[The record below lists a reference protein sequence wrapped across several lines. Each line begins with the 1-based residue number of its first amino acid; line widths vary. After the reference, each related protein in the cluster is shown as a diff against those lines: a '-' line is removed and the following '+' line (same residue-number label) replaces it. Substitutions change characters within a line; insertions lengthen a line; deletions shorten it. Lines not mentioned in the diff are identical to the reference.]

1 MEFNE
6 EQVKQIIKEIYEA
19 IKEDGYD
26 PISQLTGY
34 LVSGDPNYICTYKG
48 ARNKVEDLFPEDI
61 IEVLL
66 KEFINNEEIR
76 REFISDL
83 ASLIEIPS
91 VVGKPDGIY
100 PFGKDCARAVDK
112 ALEIAGRFGLKTENH
127 EYHCAS
133 AIYGEGEKEVGIIA
147 HLDVVPAE
155 RTGWTYEPYKLTLDK
170 GLYIGRGT
178 NDDKGPLLC
187 ALYALRYLAEN
198 NIKLPFAVRLIMG
211 SDEEVGSSDLEYFK
225 SVRKPPVFSFTPDAE
240 YPVSIG
246 EKGIM
251 RFVICLGKLDSVTSI
266 GAGTVTNAVPGT
278 AFAVVNG
285 KRIETVGRTAHA
297 STPESGINAISLLVD
312 ELEKNGLVLPSDKK
326 KFGFLKEAADDYKG
340 KFFGIDFADE
350 YFGYLTCVESV
361 LYVGD
366 DGKAYQKY
374 DVRFP
379 MSGKFEDLDAKI
391 KAKAAEYGFEVV
403 ECHASN
409 GYFKSPDS
417 AEIKALTSAC
427 EEVLG
432 HECKPYTMG
441 GGTYARSMPG
451 AVAFGGRIT
460 ECFGLLGEGRG
471 SCHDVDEYYAVEE
484 ADKSIEIFVKA
495 LTNLTDVIR

>member
-1 MEFNE
+1 MT
-6 EQVKQIIKEIYEA
+6 V
-19 IKEDGYD
+19 
-26 PISQLTGY
+26 
-34 LVSGDPNYICTYKG
+34 
-48 ARNKVEDLFPEDI
+48 
-61 IEVLL
+61 
-66 KEFINNEEIR
+66 KEFINDEKIR
-76 REFISDL
+76 REFVSDL

-91 VVGKPDGIY
+91 VVAEQDGIY
-100 PFGKDCARAVDK
+100 PFGKNCARAVDK
-112 ALEIAGRFGLKTENH
+112 ALEIAERFGFRTENH
-127 EYHCAS
+127 DYHCAS
-133 AIYGEGEKEVGIIA
+133 AIYGDGEKEVGIIA
-147 HLDVVPAE
+147 HLDVVPAGS
-155 RTGWTYEPYKLTLDK
+155 GWTYEPYKLTIDK
-170 GLYIGRGT
+170 DLYIGRGT

-198 NIKLPFAVRLIMG
+198 GIKLPFAVRVIMG

-225 SVRKPPVFSFTPDAE
+225 SVRKAPVFSFTPDAE

-251 RFVICLGKLDSVTSI
+251 RFVICLGKLDDSITDI

-285 KRIETVGRTAHA
+285 KRVEVTGRTAHA
-297 STPESGINAISLLVD
+297 SMPESGINAISLLVD
-312 ELEKNGLVLPSDKK
+312 ELEKNGLVPENDKT
-326 KFGFLKEAADDYKG
+326 KFAFLKEAADDYKG

-361 LYVGD
+361 LYIGE

-379 MSGKFEDLDAKI
+379 MSGCFEDLDAKVR
-391 KAKAAEYGFEVV
+391 AKAAGYGFDVV
-403 ECHASN
+403 ECHAGN

-427 EEVLG
+427 EKVLG

-460 ECFGLLGEGRG
+460 ECFGRLGEGRG

-484 ADKSIEIFVKA
+484 ADKSIEIFVLSLK
-495 LTNLTDVIR
+495 NLAEVIK

>member
-1 MEFNE
+1 MT
-6 EQVKQIIKEIYEA
+6 V
-19 IKEDGYD
+19 
-26 PISQLTGY
+26 
-34 LVSGDPNYICTYKG
+34 
-48 ARNKVEDLFPEDI
+48 
-61 IEVLL
+61 
-66 KEFINNEEIR
+66 KEFISDEKIR
-76 REFISDL
+76 REFVSDL

-91 VVGKPDGIY
+91 VVASPDGIY
-100 PFGKDCARAVDK
+100 PFGRDCARAVDK
-112 ALEIAGRFGLKTENH
+112 ALEIAARFGLATENH
-127 EYHCAS
+127 DYHCAS

-147 HLDVVPAE
+147 HLDVVPAGS
-155 RTGWTYEPYKLTLDK
+155 GWTYEPYKLTLDK

-198 NIKLPFAVRLIMG
+198 NVKLPFAVRVIMG
-211 SDEEVGSSDLEYFK
+211 SDEEVGSTDLEYFK
-225 SVRKPPVFSFTPDAE
+225 SIRKPPVFSFTPDAE

-251 RFVICLGKLDSVTSI
+251 RFVVCLGRPDPSVTAI
-266 GAGTVTNAVPGT
+266 GAGTVTNAVPGS

-285 KRIETVGRTAHA
+285 KRIEVTGRTAHA
-297 STPESGINAISLLVD
+297 STPESGLNAISLLVD
-312 ELEKNGLVLPSDKK
+312 ELTKNGLIAPSDEK
-326 KFGFLKEAADDYKG
+326 KFAFLKAAADDYKG

-361 LYVGD
+361 LSIGE
-366 DGKAYQKY
+366 DGKVYQKY

-379 MSGKFEDLDAKI
+379 MSGSFEELDAKI
-391 KAKAAEYGFEVV
+391 RAKAAEYGFEVV
-403 ECHASN
+403 ESHAGN

-417 AEIKALTSAC
+417 AEIKSLTSAC

-451 AVAFGGRIT
+451 AVAFGGRIV

-484 ADKSIEIFVKA
+484 ADKSIEIFVKS
-495 LTNLTDVIR
+495 LENLSEVI